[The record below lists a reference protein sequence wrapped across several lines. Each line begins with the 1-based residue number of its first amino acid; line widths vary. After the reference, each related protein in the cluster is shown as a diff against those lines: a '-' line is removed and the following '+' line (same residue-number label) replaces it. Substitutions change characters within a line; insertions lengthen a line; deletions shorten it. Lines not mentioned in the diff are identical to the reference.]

1 MRQNEEDA
9 ETDNED
15 EILSLF
21 NESQMSDGVIDISDV
36 PIFKVNK
43 VEEGTEQKPIGSAYI
58 LIKMSVNEA
67 PELRV
72 NA

>member
-21 NESQMSDGVIDISDV
+21 NESQMSDEVIGISDV
-36 PIFKVNK
+36 SIFKVNK
-43 VEEGTEQKPIGSAYI
+43 VEEGTEQKPIGSTYI
-58 LIKMSVNEA
+58 LI
-67 PELRV
+67 
-72 NA
+72 